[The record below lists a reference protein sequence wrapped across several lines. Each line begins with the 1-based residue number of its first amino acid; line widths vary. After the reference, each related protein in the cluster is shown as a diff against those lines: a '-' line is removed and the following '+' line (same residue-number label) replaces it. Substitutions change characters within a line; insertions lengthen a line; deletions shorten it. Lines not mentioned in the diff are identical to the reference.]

1 MTRLLQGMK
10 GQYGILLVEH
20 DMDAVFALAD
30 RISVLVY
37 GKVVFSGPPTRC
49 AAIRGARRLP
59 GRESAGEA
67 RALGEAC

>member
-1 MTRLLQGMK
+1 MK

-37 GKVVFSGPPTRC
+37 GKVVFSGPPDAVRRHRRC
-49 AAIRGARRLP
+49 APPTWARKRRRGAGF
-59 GRESAGEA
+59 GRSA
-67 RALGEAC
+67 C